1 MEGLVRTALSDKP
14 LLKEKISKGGGY
26 ALLGAD
32 GLIWLLDDSYQT
44 EHHGPQAAQNSWAKA
59 TQIEEGES
67 FLIMGGRVVTAYST
81 GLQTAV
87 LVPLAVWLDR
97 TGLVGHESPVSLGV
111 FSRASFAIQPGPEA
125 PI

>member
-81 GLQTAV
+81 GLQTKGPTWEFNPAYE
-87 LVPLAVWLDR
+87 LVH
-97 TGLVGHESPVSLGV
+97 T
-111 FSRASFAIQPGPEA
+111 RAEHNDIGGPRD
-125 PI
+125 

>member
-67 FLIMGGRVVTAYST
+67 FLIMGGRVVTAYSNFT
-81 GLQTAV
+81 GLDAETIHKDDHGAPGEQDQKIGC
-87 LVPLAVWLDR
+87 WDQR
-97 TGLVGHESPVSLGV
+97 WGG
-111 FSRASFAIQPGPEA
+111 RAGRIKEG
-125 PI
+125 

>member
-67 FLIMGGRVVTAYST
+67 FLIMGGRVVTAYSNFT
-81 GLQTAV
+81 GLDAETIHKDDHHRAV
-87 LVPLAVWLDR
+87 
-97 TGLVGHESPVSLGV
+97 
-111 FSRASFAIQPGPEA
+111 
-125 PI
+125 